1 MGDGANV
8 FPTHG
13 KVDCS
18 LCFPT
23 PGGAISCGKWR
34 FHNDPGHWGSSTPIV
49 LVLGFSK
56 GPTQKAACASGPFED
71 VAFAGLRRRLQKNP
85 FNIRDRLRGRGFQPE
100 ILPSESFLAFASL
113 IRCSVEMPDAPP
125 TESGKMMLRVFRDS
139 AARRLLENCSNRFLR
154 HLPPQ
159 LKLVVMLGVQN
170 EYIVRCR
177 GLIEAIYGS
186 DYRYIN
192 PVAYSTGQVTWVHV
206 THPSGQ
212 NGHFNEW
219 LAGANSPSKVAKRD
233 LAKKAVEGIAGL
245 GA

>member
-1 MGDGANV
+1 MAEEGKV

-18 LCFPT
+18 LCFPA
-23 PGGAISCGKWR
+23 PGGAISCGKWSLR
-34 FHNDPGHWGSSTPIV
+34 NDPGHWGSSTPIV

-71 VAFAGLRRRLQKNP
+71 VAFAGLRRRLQRILSTLGIVSEEED
-85 FNIRDRLRGRGFQPE
+85 FNRRF
-100 ILPSESFLAFASL
+100 LPSESFLAFASL